1 MSIFTQA
8 IALVSEP
15 PGSLVYHLVL
25 LFALEAA
32 AAIAVSHWWRK
43 RGAPEARLALAAS
56 VLFLLRLLGLSLAL
70 LASVTLINPL
80 LVIPPFDRAASALAI
95 LFIIW
100 IFAFP
105 ESTPLADAATFILL
119 LLTLLAAG
127 ITWVLWLQAAA
138 AGAAY
143 YNGSLEETIW
153 EQAQI
158 FMLVAGLIVVG
169 IRHRANWFTGLALL
183 FCLFL
188 GHLIHY
194 SFTPTGINLPG
205 VNVPGAAR
213 LAEILALPMFTA
225 MVYRRVSMLDVPVVA
240 EAPPALALPPTPPPA
255 VEVEAEIPKT
265 APLPPLEVEEKSP
278 TIVSEATGP
287 PRVKSA
293 LDSKAAIAL
302 ASLNT
307 STKREDLVQTITLA
321 IGHTL
326 VADVCLFV
334 DPPDS
339 WGTANIAASYDL
351 IREQSL
357 YGAPLPLNEMGVL
370 SSALNWGE
378 TSRLTL
384 EKYGMEL
391 RHLSAAVGIEQ
402 VGPGMIVPLTSTE
415 SPPLG
420 AIILLSPFSQ
430 REWSAE
436 DQDLLIALVE
446 PITTALSAVEKSSR
460 LKEELEQKQEQVNQL
475 ETEGRVTQETAWRS
489 VAEAQVEA
497 ERWRRE
503 AEKIAKQSQA
513 QMEVNQRTLISELS
527 DLRAKLQ
534 LAQRQVEERDR
545 LETELNA
552 LREHVPSLE
561 YLKTELETAKNE
573 VEAHVQRER
582 QLAAELENT
591 RAEIKQL
598 SEKSLALQGQ
608 SDNQALAEIKT
619 ALALALAQLADKSK
633 ALATAQEQLAEKER
647 LITQAQAEIKHQAEA
662 VSASAA
668 VAKSAPAEEGPP
680 APSLEMIA
688 SLTQE
693 LRQPMSSIVG
703 YSDLLLGESVGII
716 GALQRK
722 FLERIKSSSERL
734 GTLLDDLIRV
744 TAIDSG
750 TLELK
755 PEDLDVSRVIEDAIL
770 SCGTVFREK
779 SINLRLDIADDLP
792 QIKGDRDSLRQI
804 VSHLLNNAASASA
817 VDGEVILTIQREVE
831 QPRGGE
837 PLNFLFISVRDSGG
851 GIAPQDQPKVFS
863 RMYRADAPL
872 VAGLGDTGV
881 GLSIAKALVE
891 AHGGRI
897 WVNSELGQGSTFC
910 ALLPVDGGATRKNGS
925 KSPRNS

>member
-1 MSIFTQA
+1 MSIFVQA
-8 IALVSEP
+8 IALISEP

-56 VLFLLRLLGLSLAL
+56 VLFLLRLLSLSLAL
-70 LASVTLINPL
+70 FASVTLINPL

-95 LFIIW
+95 LLIIW

-105 ESTPLADAATFILL
+105 ESTPLADAATFILI
-119 LLTLLAAG
+119 LLTLIASG
-127 ITWVLWLQAAA
+127 ITWVLWLQEAA
-138 AGAAY
+138 AGAAF
-143 YNGSLEETIW
+143 YNGSMEETIW
-153 EQAQI
+153 EIAQI
-158 FMLVAGLIVVG
+158 LLLVGGLILVG
-169 IRHRANWFTGLALL
+169 ARHRANWFIGLALL
-183 FCLFL
+183 LGLCL
-188 GHLIHY
+188 GHVIHY
-194 SFTPTGINLPG
+194 LFPLAGT
-205 VNVPGAAR
+205 NVPGAER
-213 LAEILALPMFTA
+213 LAEIIALPMFTA
-225 MVYRRVSMLDVPVVA
+225 MTYRRVSMLDIPVIA
-240 EAPPALALPPTPPPA
+240 DAPPALVLSQSPPSI
-255 VEVEAEIPKT
+255 EAEILDTTPR
-265 APLPPLEVEEKSP
+265 PPLV
-278 TIVSEATGP
+278 VEATP
-287 PRVKSA
+287 PAGVPAEAGLPYLKSA
-293 LDSKAAIAL
+293 LDSKAAVAL

-307 STKREDLVQTITLA
+307 STNREELAQAVTLA
-321 IGHTL
+321 VAHTL

-351 IREQSL
+351 IREQQL
-357 YGAPLPLNEMGVL
+357 FGAPLPLNEMGVL
-370 SSALNWGE
+370 TSALSWGE
-378 TSRLTL
+378 TSRLPL
-384 EKYGMEL
+384 EQYGMEL
-391 RHLSAAVGIEQ
+391 RHLAAAVGIDH

-430 REWSAE
+430 RAWSAE
-436 DQDLLIALVE
+436 DQDLLIALVQ
-446 PITTALSAVEKSSR
+446 PITTALYALEKNAR
-460 LKEELEQKQEQVNQL
+460 LKEELGQKQEQVNQL

-503 AEKIAKQSQA
+503 AEKLAKQSQA
-513 QMEVNQRTLISELS
+513 QIEANQRTLISELN

-534 LAQRQVEERDR
+534 LAQRQVEERNH

-552 LREHVPSLE
+552 LRERVPSLE
-561 YLKTELETAKNE
+561 YLKTELETAKRE
-573 VEAHVQRER
+573 VEDHLQREQ

-591 RAEIKQL
+591 QAEFKQL
-598 SEKSLALQGQ
+598 SEKSLALPGP
-608 SDNQALAEIKT
+608 SDNQALAEIQN
-619 ALALALAQLADKSK
+619 ALALALAQLTEKSK
-633 ALATAQEQLAEKER
+633 ALTTAQEQLAEKER
-647 LITQAQAEIKHQAEA
+647 LLAQAQAEIKRQAEA
-662 VSASAA
+662 SSAAITLNAPVESASA
-668 VAKSAPAEEGPP
+668 

-755 PEDLDVSRVIEDAIL
+755 PEELDVSRVIEDAIL
-770 SCGTVFREK
+770 SCGTIFREK

-804 VSHLLNNAASASA
+804 ASHLLNNAASASA
-817 VDGEVILTIQREVE
+817 IDGEVILTVQREVE

-897 WVNSELGQGSTFC
+897 WVNSEIGQGSTFC
-910 ALLPVDGGATRKNGS
+910 VLLPVDGGAATRKNGS
-925 KSPRNS
+925 KFPRSS

>member
-1 MSIFTQA
+1 MTLLFQA

-25 LFALEAA
+25 IFALEAA

-56 VLFLLRLLGLSLAL
+56 ILFLLRFLSLVLAL
-70 LASVTLINPL
+70 FASVELINPL
-80 LVIPPFDRAASALAI
+80 LIIPPLDRAASALAI

-105 ESTPLADAATFILL
+105 ESTPWADAVTFLFV

-127 ITWVLWLQAAA
+127 VTWVLWLQEAG
-138 AGAAY
+138 AGAAF
-143 YNGSLEETIW
+143 YNGSIEETIW
-153 EQAQI
+153 ELAQI
-158 FMLVAGLIVVG
+158 FLLVVGLILVG
-169 IRHRANWFTGLALL
+169 ARHRSNWFTGLALL
-183 FCLFL
+183 FCLLL
-188 GHLIHY
+188 GHVIHY
-194 SFTPTGINLPG
+194 LFPLQGT
-205 VNVPGAAR
+205 NVPGAER
-213 LAEILALPMFTA
+213 LAEIVALPLFTA
-225 MVYRRVSMLDVPVVA
+225 MTYRRVSNGMEGPVIA
-240 EAPPALALPPTPPPA
+240 EAPPASTIPTTPPPS
-255 VEVEAEIPKT
+255 VEAEIKT
-265 APLPPLEVEEKSP
+265 APPPPPEVEKTPPAIVP
-278 TIVSEATGP
+278 TDAGP
-287 PRVKSA
+287 TYVRSA
-293 LDSKAAIAL
+293 LDPKAAVAL
-302 ASLNT
+302 ASLNA
-307 STKREDLVQTITLA
+307 STNRSELVQAVTLA
-321 IGHTL
+321 IGRTL
-326 VADVCLFV
+326 VADLCLFV

-351 IREQSL
+351 IREQHL
-357 YGAPLPLNEMGVL
+357 YSAPLPLSEMGVL

-378 TSRLTL
+378 TARLTL
-384 EKYGMEL
+384 DQNGMEL
-391 RHLSAAVGIEQ
+391 RHLTASVAIDQA
-402 VGPGMIVPLTSTE
+402 GPGMIVPLTSTE
-415 SPPLG
+415 SSPLG

-436 DQDLLIALVE
+436 DQDMVIALVE
-446 PITTALSAVEKSSR
+446 PITTALSTIEKNAR
-460 LKEELEQKQEQVNQL
+460 LKVELEQKQEQVNQL

-503 AEKIAKQSQA
+503 AEKLAKQSQV
-513 QMEVNQRTLISELS
+513 QIESNQRTLTSELN

-545 LETELNA
+545 LEMELNA
-552 LREHVPSLE
+552 LRERVPSLE
-561 YLKTELETAKNE
+561 YLTAELETAKRE
-573 VEAHVQRER
+573 VEEHLQREQ
-582 QLAAELENT
+582 QLMAELETT
-591 RAEIKQL
+591 RAEFKQL

-608 SDNQALAEIKT
+608 SDSQALAEIKN
-619 ALALALAQLADKSK
+619 ALAMALAQLTAKSK
-633 ALATAQEQLAEKER
+633 ALTTAQEQLAEKER
-647 LITQAQAEIKHQAEA
+647 LIAQAQAEIKRQAEA
-662 VSASAA
+662 SSAAA
-668 VAKSAPAEEGPP
+668 VASAPVADAAA

-722 FLERIKSSSERL
+722 FLERIKSSSERM

-750 TLELK
+750 TLDLK
-755 PEDLDVSRVIEDAIL
+755 PEELDVSRVIEDAIL

-804 VSHLLNNAASASA
+804 ASHLLNNAASASA
-817 VDGEVILTIQREVE
+817 IDGEVILTVQREVE

-851 GIAPQDQPKVFS
+851 GISPQDQPKVFS

-897 WVNSELGQGSTFC
+897 WVNSEIGQGSTFC
-910 ALLPVDGGATRKNGS
+910 VLLPVDGSAATRKNGV
-925 KSPRNS
+925 KSPR